1 MTSEITEETNFD
13 DETVARIELSRKL
26 ALRAANAAME
36 KKAVGVEIIDVTGKV
51 DYADFLVIATGTSDR
66 HCAAVAR
73 GVDTD
78 LSVAGFKPLS
88 VEGESRGEWVLIDLF
103 DVVVH
108 VFSEQARD
116 LYDLSGLWM
125 DASRVPVPER
135 KAAE

>member
-1 MTSEITEETNFD
+1 MTSENSEKSKID
-13 DETVARIELSRKL
+13 DETLARVAASRAL
-26 ALRAANAAME
+26 ALRAAEAAME
-36 KKAVGVEIIDVTGKV
+36 KKAVGVEIIDVSGKV
-51 DYADFLVIATGTSDR
+51 DYADFLVLATGTSDR
-66 HCAAVAR
+66 NCSAVAR

-116 LYDLSGLWM
+116 LYDLGGLWM
-125 DASRVPVPER
+125 DANRVPVPAR
-135 KAAE
+135 KS